1 MSRLTRREEL
11 EFMCESRAI
20 RCAIYRG
27 GTSRGVYFLD
37 NDLPYPQTIRAQ
49 ILLNILG
56 SPDPRQVDGLGGGTS
71 ATSKTMII
79 GPSRLEGTDVEMLFG
94 QVSLNSPIVDWRGTC
109 GNLTTAVGP
118 FAIDQ
123 GLVKGIEPITEVA
136 IYSLN
141 TRKRIIA
148 RVPVNRGR
156 AMVQGDY
163 KIPGI
168 RGTGARIELEYVDPA
183 GSFNG
188 RLLPT
193 GSPRDLIELDGGGKF
208 TVSIVDAGH
217 IVVFCHAHEIGLK
230 GTELPS
236 ELEARPSVM
245 ETLEAIRSIAAE
257 RIGIV
262 STRKEATRMS
272 PAVPKIGFVSAPTAY
287 PTIDG
292 RLLAE
297 NEIDIV
303 GRLLTM
309 QTPHRAYMG
318 AGAICTGVA
327 ALASGTIVSDLAGT
341 RMRETGV
348 LRIGH
353 PQGVMDVSVKALQQ
367 DGDLKVQSATIA
379 RTARR
384 IMQGYAYVPNG
395 CFSTGE
401 AG

>member
-1 MSRLTRREEL
+1 
-11 EFMCESRAI
+11 MCESRGI

-37 NDLPYPQTIRAQ
+37 NDLPYPQAIRTQ

-56 SPDPRQVDGLGGGTS
+56 SPDPRQIDGLGGGTS
-71 ATSKTMII
+71 STSKTMIV
-79 GPSRLEGTDVEMLFG
+79 GPSRLQGTEVQMLFG
-94 QVSLNSPIVDWRGTC
+94 QVSLHSSIVDWRGTC

-123 GLVKGIEPITEVA
+123 GLVTAVEPVTEVA
-136 IYSLN
+136 IYSVN

-148 RVPVNRGR
+148 RVPVSRGR
-156 AMVQGDY
+156 AMTQGDY
-163 KIPGI
+163 KIPGV

-193 GSPRDLIELDGGGKF
+193 GSPRDVIELEGKRKF

-217 IVVFCHAHEIGLK
+217 IVVFCDAQELGLR

-236 ELEARPSVM
+236 ELEEKAQVM
-245 ETLEAIRSIAAE
+245 ATLEAIRSVAAE

-262 STRKEATRMS
+262 SSRNEATRIS
-272 PAVPKIGFVSAPTAY
+272 PAVPKIGFVSAPATYHAM
-287 PTIDG
+287 DG
-292 RLLAE
+292 RLLTE
-297 NEIDIV
+297 NDIDIV

-309 QTPHRAYMG
+309 QTAHRAYMG

-327 ALASGTIVSDLAGT
+327 ALAPGTIVSDLAGA
-341 RMRETGV
+341 RMRETGL

-353 PQGVMDVSVKALQQ
+353 PQGVMDVSVKAALQN
-367 DGDLKVQSATIA
+367 GDLKVQSATIA

-384 IMQGYAYVPNG
+384 IMEGYAYVPQN
-395 CFSTGE
+395 CFSSCE
-401 AG
+401 KE

>member
-1 MSRLTRREEL
+1 
-11 EFMCESRAI
+11 MCESRGI

-37 NDLPYPQTIRAQ
+37 NDLPYPQAIRTQ

-71 ATSKTMII
+71 STSKTMIV
-79 GPSRLEGTDVEMLFG
+79 GPSRLQGTEVQMLFG
-94 QVSLNSPIVDWRGTC
+94 QVSLHSSIVDWRGTC

-123 GLVKGIEPITEVA
+123 GLVTAVEPVTEVA
-136 IYSLN
+136 IYSVN

-148 RVPVNRGR
+148 RVPVSQGR
-156 AMVQGDY
+156 AMTQGDY
-163 KIPGI
+163 KIPGV

-193 GSPRDLIELDGGGKF
+193 GSTRDVIELEDKRKF

-217 IVVFCHAHEIGLK
+217 IVVFCDAQELGLR

-236 ELEARPSVM
+236 ELEEKSQVM
-245 ETLEAIRSIAAE
+245 ATLEAIRSVAAE

-262 STRKEATRMS
+262 NSRSEATRTS
-272 PAVPKIGFVSAPTAY
+272 PAVPKIGFVSAPAAY
-287 PTIDG
+287 HAMDG
-292 RLLAE
+292 RLLTE
-297 NEIDIV
+297 SDIDIV

-309 QTPHRAYMG
+309 QTAHRAYMG

-327 ALASGTIVSDLAGT
+327 ALAPGTIVSDLAGV
-341 RMRETGV
+341 RMRETGL

-353 PQGVMDVSVKALQQ
+353 PQGVMDVSVKAALQN
-367 DGDLKVQSATIA
+367 GDLKVQSATIA

-384 IMQGYAYVPNG
+384 IMEGYAYVPQN
-395 CFSTGE
+395 CFSSRE
-401 AG
+401 KE

>member
-1 MSRLTRREEL
+1 
-11 EFMCESRAI
+11 MCESRGI

-37 NDLPYPQTIRAQ
+37 NDLPYPQAVRAQ

-71 ATSKTMII
+71 STSKTMII
-79 GPSRLEGTDVEMLFG
+79 GPSRLQGTEVQMLFG
-94 QVSLNSPIVDWRGTC
+94 QVSLHSSIVDWRGTC

-123 GLVKGIEPITEVA
+123 GLVTAVEPVTEVA
-136 IYSLN
+136 IYSVN

-148 RVPVNRGR
+148 RVPVSRGR
-156 AMVQGDY
+156 AMTHGDY
-163 KIPGI
+163 KIPGV
-168 RGTGARIELEYVDPA
+168 RGTGARIDLEYVDPA

-188 RLLPT
+188 RLFPT
-193 GSPRDLIELDGGGKF
+193 GSPRDVIELEGKHKF

-217 IVVFCHAHEIGLK
+217 IVVFCHAHELGLR

-236 ELEARPSVM
+236 ELEEKSHVM
-245 ETLEAIRSIAAE
+245 ATLEAIRSVAAE

-262 STRKEATRMS
+262 GSCSEATRIS
-272 PAVPKIGFVSAPTAY
+272 PAVPKIGFVSAPAAY
-287 PTIDG
+287 PTMDG

-297 NEIDIV
+297 NDIDIV

-309 QTPHRAYMG
+309 QTAHRAYMG

-327 ALASGTIVSDLAGT
+327 ALAPGTIVSDLAGP
-341 RMRETGV
+341 RMRETGL

-353 PQGVMDVSVKALQQ
+353 PQGVMDVSVKASLQN
-367 DGDLKVQSATIA
+367 GDLKVQSATIA

-384 IMQGYAYVPNG
+384 IMEGYAYVPEN
-395 CFSTGE
+395 CFSSRE
-401 AG
+401 KE

>member
-1 MSRLTRREEL
+1 
-11 EFMCESRAI
+11 MCESRGI

-37 NDLPYPQTIRAQ
+37 NDLPYPQAVRAQ

-71 ATSKTMII
+71 STSKTMII
-79 GPSRLEGTDVEMLFG
+79 GPSRLQGTEVQMLFG
-94 QVSLNSPIVDWRGTC
+94 QVSLHSSIVDWRGTC

-123 GLVKGIEPITEVA
+123 GLVTAVEPVTEVA
-136 IYSLN
+136 IYSVN

-148 RVPVNRGR
+148 RVPVSRGR
-156 AMVQGDY
+156 AMTHGDY
-163 KIPGI
+163 KIPGV
-168 RGTGARIELEYVDPA
+168 RGTGARIDLEYVDPA

-188 RLLPT
+188 RLFPT
-193 GSPRDLIELDGGGKF
+193 GSPRDVIELEGKHKF

-217 IVVFCHAHEIGLK
+217 IVVFCHAHELGLR

-236 ELEARPSVM
+236 ELEEKSHVM
-245 ETLEAIRSIAAE
+245 ATLEAIRSVAAE

-262 STRKEATRMS
+262 GSCSEATRIS
-272 PAVPKIGFVSAPTAY
+272 PAVPKIGFVSAPAAY
-287 PTIDG
+287 PTMDG

-297 NEIDIV
+297 NDIDIV

-309 QTPHRAYMG
+309 QTAHRAYMG

-327 ALASGTIVSDLAGT
+327 ALAPGTIVSDLAGP
-341 RMRETGV
+341 RMRETGL

-353 PQGVMDVSVKALQQ
+353 PQGVMDVSVKATLQN
-367 DGDLKVQSATIA
+367 GDLKVQSATIA

-384 IMQGYAYVPNG
+384 IMEGYAYVPEN
-395 CFSTGE
+395 CFSSRE
-401 AG
+401 KE

>member
-1 MSRLTRREEL
+1 
-11 EFMCESRAI
+11 MCESRGI

-37 NDLPYPQTIRAQ
+37 NDLPYPQAIRTQ

-71 ATSKTMII
+71 STSKTMIV
-79 GPSRLEGTDVEMLFG
+79 GPSRLQGTEVQMSFG
-94 QVSLNSPIVDWRGTC
+94 QVSLHSSIVDWRGTC

-123 GLVKGIEPITEVA
+123 GLVTAVEPVTEVA
-136 IYSLN
+136 IYSVN

-148 RVPVNRGR
+148 RVPVSQGR
-156 AMVQGDY
+156 AMTQGDY
-163 KIPGI
+163 KIPGV

-193 GSPRDLIELDGGGKF
+193 GSTRDVIELEDKRKF

-217 IVVFCHAHEIGLK
+217 IVVFCDAQELGLR

-236 ELEARPSVM
+236 ELEEKSQVM
-245 ETLEAIRSIAAE
+245 ATLEAIRSVAAE

-262 STRKEATRMS
+262 NSRSEATRTS
-272 PAVPKIGFVSAPTAY
+272 PAVPKIGFVSAPAAY
-287 PTIDG
+287 HAMDG
-292 RLLAE
+292 RLLTE
-297 NEIDIV
+297 SDIDIV

-309 QTPHRAYMG
+309 QTAHRAYMG

-327 ALASGTIVSDLAGT
+327 ALAPGTIVSDLAGV
-341 RMRETGV
+341 RMRETGL

-353 PQGVMDVSVKALQQ
+353 PQGVMDVSVKAALQN
-367 DGDLKVQSATIA
+367 GDLKVQSATIA

-384 IMQGYAYVPNG
+384 IMEGYAYVPQN
-395 CFSTGE
+395 CFSSRE
-401 AG
+401 KE

>member
-1 MSRLTRREEL
+1 MS
-11 EFMCESRAI
+11 ESRGI

-27 GTSRGVYFLD
+27 GTSRGIYFLD
-37 NDLPYPQTIRAQ
+37 NDLPYPQAIRAQ

-71 ATSKTMII
+71 STSKTMII
-79 GPSRLEGTDVEMLFG
+79 GPSRLQGAEVQMLFG
-94 QVSLNSPIVDWRGTC
+94 QVSLDSSIVDWRGTC

-123 GLVKGIEPITEVA
+123 GLVTAVEPVTEVA
-136 IYSLN
+136 IYSVN

-148 RVPVNRGR
+148 RVPVSRGR
-156 AMVQGDY
+156 AMTQGDY
-163 KIPGI
+163 KIPGV
-168 RGTGARIELEYVDPA
+168 RGTGARIDLEYVDPA

-188 RLLPT
+188 CLLPT
-193 GSPRDLIELDGGGKF
+193 GSPRDVIELEGKRKF

-217 IVVFCHAHEIGLK
+217 IVVFCQAHELGLR

-236 ELEARPSVM
+236 ELEEKSHVM
-245 ETLEAIRSIAAE
+245 ATLEAIRSVAAE

-262 STRKEATRMS
+262 GSCSEATRIS
-272 PAVPKIGFVSAPTAY
+272 PAVPKIGFVSAPAAY
-287 PTIDG
+287 PTMDG
-292 RLLAE
+292 RDLAE
-297 NEIDIV
+297 NDIDIV

-309 QTPHRAYMG
+309 QTAHRAYMG

-327 ALASGTIVSDLAGT
+327 ALAPGTIVSDLAGS
-341 RMRETGV
+341 RMRETGL

-353 PQGVMDVSVKALQQ
+353 PQGVMDVSVKAALQ

-384 IMQGYAYVPNG
+384 IMEGYAYVPQN
-395 CFSTGE
+395 CFSSGE
-401 AG
+401 KE

>member
-1 MSRLTRREEL
+1 MS
-11 EFMCESRAI
+11 ESRGI

-37 NDLPYPQTIRAQ
+37 NDLPYPQAIRAQ

-71 ATSKTMII
+71 STSKTMII
-79 GPSRLEGTDVEMLFG
+79 GPSRLQGTDVQMLFG
-94 QVSLNSPIVDWRGTC
+94 QVSLHSSIVDWRGTC

-123 GLVKGIEPITEVA
+123 GLVTAVEPVTEVA
-136 IYSLN
+136 IYSVN

-148 RVPVNRGR
+148 RVPVSRGR
-156 AMVQGDY
+156 AITHGDY
-163 KIPGI
+163 KIPGVH
-168 RGTGARIELEYVDPA
+168 GTGARIDLEYVDPA

-193 GSPRDLIELDGGGKF
+193 GSPRDVIELEGKRKF

-217 IVVFCHAHEIGLK
+217 IVVFCHAHELGLR

-236 ELEARPSVM
+236 ELEEKSHVM
-245 ETLEAIRSIAAE
+245 ATLEAIRSVAAE

-262 STRKEATRMS
+262 GSCGEATRIS
-272 PAVPKIGFVSAPTAY
+272 PAVPKIGFISAPAAY
-287 PTIDG
+287 PTMDG

-297 NEIDIV
+297 NDIDIV

-309 QTPHRAYMG
+309 QTAHRAYMG

-327 ALASGTIVSDLAGT
+327 ALAPGTIVSDLAGP
-341 RMRETGV
+341 RMRETGL

-353 PQGVMDVSVKALQQ
+353 PQGVMDVSVKAALQN
-367 DGDLKVQSATIA
+367 GDLKVQSATIA

-384 IMQGYAYVPNG
+384 IMEGYAYVPQN
-395 CFSTGE
+395 CFSSRE
-401 AG
+401 KE

>member
-1 MSRLTRREEL
+1 MS
-11 EFMCESRAI
+11 ESIGI

-37 NDLPYPQTIRAQ
+37 NDLPYPEAIRAQ

-71 ATSKTMII
+71 STSKTMII
-79 GPSRLEGTDVEMLFG
+79 GPSRLQGTEVQMLFA
-94 QVSLNSPIVDWRGTC
+94 QVSLHSAIVDWRGTC

-123 GLVKGIEPITEVA
+123 GLVTAVEPVTEVA
-136 IYSLN
+136 IYSVN
-141 TRKRIIA
+141 TRKKIIA
-148 RVPVNRGR
+148 RVPVSRGR
-156 AMVQGDY
+156 AMTQGDY
-163 KIPGI
+163 RIPGV
-168 RGTGARIELEYVDPA
+168 RGTGARIDLEYVDPA

-193 GSPRDLIELDGGGKF
+193 GSPRDVIELAGKRKF

-217 IVVFCHAHEIGLK
+217 IVVFCHAHELGLR

-236 ELEARPSVM
+236 ELEEKSHVM
-245 ETLEAIRSIAAE
+245 ATLEAIRSVAAE

-262 STRKEATRMS
+262 GSCSEATRVS
-272 PAVPKIGFVSAPTAY
+272 PAVPKIGFVSAPAAY
-287 PTIDG
+287 PTMDG
-292 RLLAE
+292 RLLEE
-297 NEIDIV
+297 NDIDIV

-309 QTPHRAYMG
+309 QTAHRAYMG

-327 ALASGTIVSDLAGT
+327 ALAPGTIVSDLAGP
-341 RMRETGV
+341 RMRETGL

-353 PQGVMDVSVKALQQ
+353 PQGVMDVSVKAALQN
-367 DGDLKVQSATIA
+367 GDLKVQSATIA

-384 IMQGYAYVPNG
+384 IMEGYAYVPQN
-395 CFSTGE
+395 CLSSCE
-401 AG
+401 KK

>member
-1 MSRLTRREEL
+1 
-11 EFMCESRAI
+11 MCESRGI

-37 NDLPYPQTIRAQ
+37 NDLPYPQAIRAQ

-71 ATSKTMII
+71 STSKTMII
-79 GPSRLEGTDVEMLFG
+79 GPSRLQGTDVQMLFG
-94 QVSLNSPIVDWRGTC
+94 QVSLHSSIVDWRGTC

-123 GLVKGIEPITEVA
+123 GLVTAVEPVTEVA
-136 IYSLN
+136 IYSVN

-148 RVPVNRGR
+148 RVPVSRGR
-156 AMVQGDY
+156 AITHGDY
-163 KIPGI
+163 KIPGVH
-168 RGTGARIELEYVDPA
+168 GTGARIDLEYVDPA

-193 GSPRDLIELDGGGKF
+193 GSPRDVIELEGKRKF

-217 IVVFCHAHEIGLK
+217 IVVFCHAHELGLR

-236 ELEARPSVM
+236 ELEEKSHVM
-245 ETLEAIRSIAAE
+245 ATLEAIRSVAAE

-262 STRKEATRMS
+262 GSCGEATRIS
-272 PAVPKIGFVSAPTAY
+272 PAVPKIGFISAPAAY
-287 PTIDG
+287 PTMDG

-297 NEIDIV
+297 NDIDIV

-309 QTPHRAYMG
+309 QTAHRAYMG

-327 ALASGTIVSDLAGT
+327 ALAPGTIVSDLAGP
-341 RMRETGV
+341 RMRETGL

-353 PQGVMDVSVKALQQ
+353 PQGVMDVSVKATLQN
-367 DGDLKVQSATIA
+367 GDLKVQSATIA

-384 IMQGYAYVPNG
+384 IMEGYAYVPQN
-395 CFSTGE
+395 CFSSRE
-401 AG
+401 KE

>member
-1 MSRLTRREEL
+1 MS
-11 EFMCESRAI
+11 ESRGI

-37 NDLPYPQTIRAQ
+37 NDLPYPEAIRAQ

-71 ATSKTMII
+71 STSKTMII
-79 GPSRLEGTDVEMLFG
+79 GPSRLQGSEVQMLFG
-94 QVSLNSPIVDWRGTC
+94 QVSLHSSIVDWRGTC

-123 GLVKGIEPITEVA
+123 GLVTAVEPVTDVA
-136 IYSLN
+136 IYSVN

-148 RVPVNRGR
+148 RVPVSRGR
-156 AMVQGDY
+156 AMTQGDY
-163 KIPGI
+163 RIPGV
-168 RGTGARIELEYVDPA
+168 RGTGARIDLEYVDPA

-193 GSPRDLIELDGGGKF
+193 GSPRDVIELEGKRKF

-217 IVVFCHAHEIGLK
+217 IVVFCHAHELGLR

-236 ELEARPSVM
+236 ELEEKSHVM
-245 ETLEAIRSIAAE
+245 ATLEAIRSVAAE

-262 STRKEATRMS
+262 GSRSEATRIS
-272 PAVPKIGFVSAPTAY
+272 PAVPKIGFVSAPAAY
-287 PTIDG
+287 PTMDG

-297 NEIDIV
+297 NDIDIV

-309 QTPHRAYMG
+309 QTAHRAYMG

-327 ALASGTIVSDLAGT
+327 ALAPGTIVSDLAGP
-341 RMRETGV
+341 RMRETGL

-353 PQGVMDVSVKALQQ
+353 PQGVMDVSVKAALQN
-367 DGDLKVQSATIA
+367 GDLKVQSATIA

-384 IMQGYAYVPNG
+384 IMEGYAYVPQN
-395 CFSTGE
+395 CFSSRE
-401 AG
+401 KE

>member
-1 MSRLTRREEL
+1 MS
-11 EFMCESRAI
+11 ESRGI

-37 NDLPYPQTIRAQ
+37 NDLPYPQAIRAQ

-71 ATSKTMII
+71 STSKTMII
-79 GPSRLEGTDVEMLFG
+79 GPSRLQGTEVQMLFG
-94 QVSLNSPIVDWRGTC
+94 QVSLHSSIVDWRGTC

-123 GLVKGIEPITEVA
+123 GLVTAVEPVTEVA
-136 IYSLN
+136 IYSVN

-148 RVPVNRGR
+148 RVPVSRGR
-156 AMVQGDY
+156 AMTQGDY
-163 KIPGI
+163 RIPGV
-168 RGTGARIELEYVDPA
+168 RGTGARIDLEYVDPA

-193 GSPRDLIELDGGGKF
+193 GSPRDVIELEGKRKF

-217 IVVFCHAHEIGLK
+217 IVVFCHAHELGLR

-236 ELEARPSVM
+236 ELEEKSHVM
-245 ETLEAIRSIAAE
+245 ATLEAIRSVAAE

-262 STRKEATRMS
+262 GSCSEATRIS
-272 PAVPKIGFVSAPTAY
+272 PAVPKIGFVSAPAAY
-287 PTIDG
+287 PTMDG

-297 NEIDIV
+297 NDIDIV

-309 QTPHRAYMG
+309 QTAHRAYMG

-327 ALASGTIVSDLAGT
+327 ALAPGTIVSDLAGPK
-341 RMRETGV
+341 MRETGL

-353 PQGVMDVSVKALQQ
+353 PQGVMDVSVKAALQN
-367 DGDLKVQSATIA
+367 GDLRVQSATIA

-384 IMQGYAYVPNG
+384 IMEGYAYVPQN
-395 CFSTGE
+395 CFSSRE
-401 AG
+401 KE